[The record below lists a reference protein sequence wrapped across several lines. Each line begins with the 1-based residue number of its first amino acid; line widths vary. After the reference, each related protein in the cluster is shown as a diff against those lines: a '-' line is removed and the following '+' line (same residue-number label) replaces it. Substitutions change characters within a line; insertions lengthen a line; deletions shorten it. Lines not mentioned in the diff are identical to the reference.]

1 MKWVRARDG
10 AIFGVAKGLAHSLEI
25 PVGMFRLFWLFS
37 VLFFGAGIGLYLILA
52 ISLPREDRL
61 AQAREP
67 WILGVCAKIAKRT
80 QVEVGVVR
88 FMAILLAIMSFGAT
102 IVGYF
107 VLYFIMDEPSDYR
120 DSDNK
125 PSTPPSIT

>member
-10 AIFGVAKGLAHSLEI
+10 AIFGVAKGLAHALEI

-37 VLFFGAGIGLYLILA
+37 ILFFGAGAGLYLLLA
-52 ISLPREDRL
+52 LSLPREDRV
-61 AQAREP
+61 AEAREP

-80 QVEVGVVR
+80 EIEVGVVR
-88 FMAILLAIMSFGAT
+88 FMAICLAIMSFGAT

-107 VLYFIMDEPSDYR
+107 VLYFIMDEPSDHHN
-120 DSDNK
+120 SDNK
-125 PSTPPSIT
+125 PSAPPSTT